1 MLIKLALFGNKR
13 HKDAIVTCC
22 RQYNSEYIPIVDN
35 IFGIL
40 TETQFEIAYGRESSD
55 QEPEVSVKTYVNIFN
70 CLSNIAPDRSL
81 FQKNAYYSPYEGFLL
96 DNRFF
101 INLLKQCNENK
112 IRIMYIEYFSK
123 MRTKSKIEDPDEI
136 RRFIDNSHDLDIFKI
151 VRVGIN
157 FKNKNIIIN
166 KSGYV
171 DIASKRDFYQ
181 NNKDAII
188 GVISKSIGKRE

>member
-1 MLIKLALFGNKR
+1 MLIKLALVGNKR

-22 RQYNSEYIPIVDN
+22 KQYHSEYVPIIDN

-40 TETQFEIAYGRESSD
+40 TDNPFEIAYGRESSD
-55 QEPEVSVKTYVNIFN
+55 REPEVAVKTYVSIFN
-70 CLSNIAPDRSL
+70 CLSNIIPEWSL
-81 FQKNAYYSPYEGFLL
+81 FQKNSYSSPYEGLLL

-101 INLLKQCNENK
+101 LNLLKQCSENK
-112 IRIMYIEYFSK
+112 IRIKYIEFFSK
-123 MRTKSKIEDPDEI
+123 MKTKSKIEDPDDICE
-136 RRFIDNSHDLDIFKI
+136 FIDNFHDLDVLKI
-151 VRVGIN
+151 VRVCIN
-157 FKNKNIIIN
+157 FKNKDIIIN

-181 NNKDAII
+181 NNKDVII